1 MYVYEINFESIV
13 ERKIFYIKTSKMYA
27 GSEMEHIKKGELRAY
42 DFILSK
48 IKNLD
53 EKNFTEVML
62 KAFKEVQCYFEQ
74 EHMGELQQNEI
85 EELVGYNNAIVFVL
99 TLLNP
104 RYEFSIHI
112 DEKGEIAL

>member
-1 MYVYEINFESIV
+1 MYVYEINFESII

-27 GSEMEHIKKGELRAY
+27 DAEMECIKKGELRAY

-53 EKNFTEVML
+53 EKKFTEVML
-62 KAFKEVQCYFEQ
+62 NSFKEVQCYFEQ
-74 EHMGELQQNEI
+74 ENLDKLQQNDI
-85 EELVGYNNAIVFVL
+85 EELVGYSNAIVFVL

-104 RYEFSIHI
+104 RYEFSI
-112 DEKGEIAL
+112 